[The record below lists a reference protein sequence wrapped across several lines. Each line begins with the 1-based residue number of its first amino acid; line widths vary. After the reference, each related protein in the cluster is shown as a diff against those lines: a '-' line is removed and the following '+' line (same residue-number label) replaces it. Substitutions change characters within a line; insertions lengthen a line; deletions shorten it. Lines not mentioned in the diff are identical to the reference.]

1 MLACNNNCAVN
12 LVLGDRSVEAG
23 IVSTGDM
30 LAFKEVDLGTIEI
43 TESGEQILQIR
54 PAGESWSGLNLQ
66 VIYLQKN
73 NRDKFH
79 LNKKKQPADLIFSE
93 WQKTIHIAYKSVKSS
108 GNYAR
113 RTEDFIYLAQR

>member
-30 LAFKEVDLGTIEI
+30 LVFNVVDLGTIEI

-54 PAGESWSGLNLQ
+54 PSSESWSGLNLQ
-66 VIYLQKN
+66 KVYLQMKPPSPDQCN
-73 NRDKFH
+73 NLYRRQKMMIIFIDTGFGYGGSPARY
-79 LNKKKQPADLIFSE
+79 LYCLCEAGNKRSMWF
-93 WQKTIHIAYKSVKSS
+93 
-108 GNYAR
+108 N
-113 RTEDFIYLAQR
+113 